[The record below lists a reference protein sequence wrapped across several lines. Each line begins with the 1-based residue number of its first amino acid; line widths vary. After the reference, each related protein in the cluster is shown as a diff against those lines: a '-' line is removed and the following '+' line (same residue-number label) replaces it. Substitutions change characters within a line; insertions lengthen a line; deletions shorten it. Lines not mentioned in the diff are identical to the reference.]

1 MSTYLSL
8 LSVERRTRRDISL
21 RRRNLFRRQN
31 SETATRTH
39 SPDVEV
45 MDSVIGQSVVKAPGL
60 VQKHEDQKVLC
71 LDGGGIKVKNKNHD
85 SFWVLKIVVAMR
97 D

>member
-1 MSTYLSL
+1 
-8 LSVERRTRRDISL
+8 
-21 RRRNLFRRQN
+21 
-31 SETATRTH
+31 
-39 SPDVEV
+39 

-85 SFWVLKIVVAMR
+85 SFWVLKIVVAMH